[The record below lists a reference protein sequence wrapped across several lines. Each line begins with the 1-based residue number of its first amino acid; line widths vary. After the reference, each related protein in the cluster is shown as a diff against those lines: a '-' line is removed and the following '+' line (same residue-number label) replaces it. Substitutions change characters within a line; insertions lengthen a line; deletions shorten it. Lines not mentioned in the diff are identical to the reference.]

1 VLFCFDVRK
10 ENGIERKYA
19 KVPNAKITQLSLMK
33 MATERLD
40 AISIIVALFLENLYE
55 KLLKE

>member
-1 VLFCFDVRK
+1 MDLWN
-10 ENGIERKYA
+10 ENGIERKYT
-19 KVPNAKITQLSLMK
+19 KVPNAKITQLSLIK
-33 MATERLD
+33 MATERLE